1 MEYYK
6 VNPDNMI
13 VRDHLALDR
22 TILANERTFLA
33 YLRTAV
39 GFAAGGITLL
49 KVFDSFW
56 WQLSGWTA
64 VGASLFIIILGIIR
78 ANKMKRILCTIRENN
93 EEASNSNN

>member
-1 MEYYK
+1 MEYYR
-6 VNPDNMI
+6 VNPENMI

-49 KVFDSFW
+49 KVFDSLC
-56 WQLSGWTA
+56 WQVSGWA
-64 VGASLFIIILGIIR
+64 AIIAALLTLIFGFGR
-78 ANKMKRILCTIRENN
+78 TGKMKRILEKIRQNN
-93 EEASNSNN
+93 ETDLNESN